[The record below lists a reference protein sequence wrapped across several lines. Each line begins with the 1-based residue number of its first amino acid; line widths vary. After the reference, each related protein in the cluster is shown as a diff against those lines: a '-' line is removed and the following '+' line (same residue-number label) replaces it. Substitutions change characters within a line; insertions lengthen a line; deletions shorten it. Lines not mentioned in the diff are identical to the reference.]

1 MEDLHYLA
9 LILAVLRRCENQLMQ
24 PWLHGLLNG
33 SRYVRV
39 CRLLNRRKA
48 ATCKGSSKAGCLPRW
63 FSLAH
68 DGVQLSI
75 QAAELA
81 AHGVRG
87 LGRLVKGKPG
97 GQAQQVLTLLAA
109 AQPQLC
115 LQGRDKLGCLML
127 LLPMFDVPCVTTS
140 QCVQPRALNNSSRK
154 GQRDACKTKTVCQCQ
169 LVSSLVPRHIHL
181 GPCAASRLT
190 SPYLRSQ
197 QVV

>member
-24 PWLHGLLNG
+24 PWLHDLLNG

-81 AHGVRG
+81 AGGAARG
-87 LGRLVKGKPG
+87 GEGD
-97 GQAQQVLTLLAA
+97 TLLAA
-109 AQPQLC
+109 AQP
-115 LQGRDKLGCLML
+115 
-127 LLPMFDVPCVTTS
+127 
-140 QCVQPRALNNSSRK
+140 
-154 GQRDACKTKTVCQCQ
+154 
-169 LVSSLVPRHIHL
+169 
-181 GPCAASRLT
+181 
-190 SPYLRSQ
+190 
-197 QVV
+197 